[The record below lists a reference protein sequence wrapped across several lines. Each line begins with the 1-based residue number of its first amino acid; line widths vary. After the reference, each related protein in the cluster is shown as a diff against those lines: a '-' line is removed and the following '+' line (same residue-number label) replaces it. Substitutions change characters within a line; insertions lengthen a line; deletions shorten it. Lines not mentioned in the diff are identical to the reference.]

1 MKGSGTLTKI
11 KTVYICTECGYE
23 TPKWMGKCPGCAS
36 WNTLQEKEVT
46 KRLGNKNRVIK
57 ATINKLKDIK
67 VTNSD
72 RIKTGIKEF
81 DRVMGGGIV
90 KDSVTIISAP
100 PGMGKSTILLEVSNN
115 LAEQGYKVLYASGEE
130 SDSQI
135 KSRADRTVKKIA
147 ENIWIIADV
156 SMDNIVV
163 AIEDINPNIIIV
175 DSIQTVSLE
184 AFSSSRAGS
193 PTQIVESTKT
203 LTQIA
208 KDGDNPKAVFLVG
221 QMTKEDEL
229 GGPRTLE
236 HLVDTVLYLEGETG
250 EELRILRSTKNR
262 FGDTGET
269 GLFEMQEDGLI
280 EIRDPSEYFITKR
293 NEEEIV
299 AGSALAVIKE
309 GTRPI
314 VIEVESLISKSFTPY
329 PARTGV
335 CLKKDQLNTL
345 ISILEQRGGIGLYD
359 KNVVISTTGGLK
371 LNETSVN
378 LAVIMSIV
386 SSVYKRGISSD
397 TVFIAEVGLTGEL
410 KKVPSL
416 DRRIR
421 ELDRMGFKKVIVPE
435 GSIKD
440 NIKINN
446 IKIMECKTLIDVI
459 KAVYN

>member
-1 MKGSGTLTKI
+1 MKGSGTLAKI

>member
-1 MKGSGTLTKI
+1 MAKI
-11 KTVYICTECGYE
+11 KTVYICSECGYE
-23 TPKWMGKCPGCAS
+23 TPKWMGKCPGCGN
-36 WNTLQEKEVT
+36 WNTFEEREVT
-46 KRLGNKNRVIK
+46 KRLDNKNRITK
-57 ATINKLKDIK
+57 TTINKLKDIK

-90 KDSVTIISAP
+90 RDSVTIISAP
-100 PGMGKSTILLEVSNN
+100 PGMGKSTILLEVANN
-115 LAEQGYKVLYASGEE
+115 LADQGYKVLYASGEE

-163 AIEDINPNIIIV
+163 AIEEINPNIIIV

-193 PTQIVESTKT
+193 PTQTVECAKT

-280 EIRDPSEYFITKR
+280 EIKDPSEYFITKR
-293 NEEEIV
+293 NKEEIV

-410 KKVPSL
+410 KKVPSI

-421 ELDRMGFKKVIVPE
+421 ELDRMGFKKVIVPK

-440 NIKINN
+440 NIKISN
-446 IKIMECKTLIDVI
+446 IKIIECKTLIDVI
-459 KAVYN
+459 KAVYD

>member
-1 MKGSGTLTKI
+1 MAKV
-11 KTVYICTECGYE
+11 KTIFICSECGYE
-23 TPKWMGKCPGCAS
+23 TAKWMGKCTCCNA
-36 WNTLQEKEVT
+36 WNTLVEQE
-46 KRLGNKNRVIK
+46 IK
-57 ATINKLKDIK
+57 KHTAMNGSRIIKSTVSKLKDIQ

-72 RIKTGIKEF
+72 RILTNIKEF

-90 KDSVTIISAP
+90 KDSVTIVSAP
-100 PGMGKSTILLEVSNN
+100 PGMGKSTILLEVANN
-115 LAEQGYKVLYASGEE
+115 LAEAGYKVLYASGEE

-135 KSRADRTVKKIA
+135 KSRADRTVKQIA
-147 ENIWIIADV
+147 DNIWIVTDI
-156 SMDNIVV
+156 SMDNIIIS
-163 AIEDINPNIIIV
+163 IEDINPNIVIV
-175 DSIQTVSLE
+175 DSIQTFSLE

-193 PTQIVESTKT
+193 PTQIVECAKA
-203 LTQIA
+203 LTQVA
-208 KDGDNPKAVFLVG
+208 KDKSNPKAVFLVG
-221 QMTKEDEL
+221 QMTKDDEL

-236 HLVDTVLYLEGETG
+236 HLVDTVLYLEGESG

-269 GLFEMQEDGLI
+269 GLFEMQEDGLT
-280 EIRDPSEYFITKR
+280 EINNPSEYFITKR
-293 NEEEIV
+293 NEGEIV
-299 AGSALAVIKE
+299 AGSALSIIKE

-335 CLKKDQLNTL
+335 CLKKEQLNTL
-345 ISILEQRGGIGLYD
+345 ISILEQRGGLNLYD

-371 LNETSVN
+371 LKETAVN

-386 SSVYKRGISSD
+386 SSFHGKGIPSD

-416 DRRIR
+416 DRRIK
-421 ELDRMGFKKVIVPE
+421 ELDRMGFSRVFVPRSSVKGNVKFENINVI
-435 GSIKD
+435 
-440 NIKINN
+440 
-446 IKIMECKTLIDVI
+446 ECKTLADVM